1 VPTLI
6 VVSGPP
12 GSGKTTLAHD
22 VAGAIGC
29 PAICRDEIKEGMV
42 HASPGFVPGPGDPL
56 TMRTLDTFFD
66 VLRLLVSRGT
76 TVVAE
81 AAFQDRLW
89 RPALEPL
96 ADLVSLRIL
105 RCAVDADVAHA
116 RMTQRAN
123 ENPLRKAHEDG
134 HRLEDADDWRRSHA
148 SFVPISLPAPA
159 IDVDTT
165 DGYDPGLS
173 EIVAFVNSV
182 H

>member
-1 VPTLI
+1 
-6 VVSGPP
+6 
-12 GSGKTTLAHD
+12 
-22 VAGAIGC
+22 
-29 PAICRDEIKEGMV
+29 
-42 HASPGFVPGPGDPL
+42 
-56 TMRTLDTFFD
+56 MRTLDTFFD
-66 VLRLLVSRGT
+66 VLRLLISRGT

-96 ADLVSLRIL
+96 ADLASLRIV
-105 RCAVDADVAHA
+105 RCAVEADVAHA

-134 HRLEDADDWRRSHA
+134 HRLQDADSWWRSHE
-148 SFVPISLPAPA
+148 SFVPISLPVPTL
-159 IDVDTT
+159 DVDTT
-165 DGYDPGLS
+165 DGYDPGLP